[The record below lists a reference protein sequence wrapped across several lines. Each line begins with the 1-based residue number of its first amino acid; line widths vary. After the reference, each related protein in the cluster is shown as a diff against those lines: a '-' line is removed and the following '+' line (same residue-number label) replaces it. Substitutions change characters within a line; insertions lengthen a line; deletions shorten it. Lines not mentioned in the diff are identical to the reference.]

1 MTDQFKGAGLMIG
14 AFLLGAIEM
23 ALVHGIGDR
32 ASAMQLGFLRS
43 LGHGLLLAVVV
54 LVSGKA
60 LIVRSN
66 NVKIQLARGIF
77 SAGGI
82 WALYYTFAHMP
93 LIDATALSYTRALF
107 MTIFAALVLHE
118 SVRGVRWLGVA
129 LGLSGA
135 ALIIQPAFSN
145 PNIVYVVGIAGPALN
160 AAMQVSTK
168 FAVKLDAINTTMF
181 WVSAISFVLFCPAIA
196 TEWAMPSGEV
206 LICLGLI
213 TIIGPITTYMS
224 LWAIRFADVSLLAP
238 FDYTR
243 LILNVL
249 IALIVFRELPTLYAW
264 LGMAIIVV
272 GCVAQAMRIGPRA
285 AKASGH

>member
-23 ALVHGIGDR
+23 ALVHGVGDR
-32 ASAMQLGFLRS
+32 VSAMQLAFLRS

-54 LVSGKA
+54 VVSGKA

-66 NVKIQLARGIF
+66 NAKIQLVRGIL
-77 SAGGI
+77 SAGGM

-93 LIDATALSYTRALF
+93 LIDATALSYTRAIF
-107 MTIFAALVLHE
+107 MTILAALILHE
-118 SVRGVRWLGVA
+118 DVRWVRWLGVA
-129 LGLSGA
+129 VGISGA
-135 ALIIQPAFSN
+135 ALIIEPAFSN

-168 FAVKLDAINTTMF
+168 FAVKLDAINTTLF
-181 WVSAISFVLFCPAIA
+181 WVFAISFVLFSPAIA
-196 TEWAMPSGEV
+196 TEWERPSGEI
-206 LICLGLI
+206 LICVGLI
-213 TIIGPITTYMS
+213 AIIGPITTYMS
-224 LWAIRFADVSLLAP
+224 LWAIRFADISMLAP

-249 IALIVFRELPTLYAW
+249 IALIVFREMPTLYAW

-272 GCVAQAMRIGPRA
+272 GCVAQSMRLGTRG